1 MWLIDIALR
10 QGGRL
15 KLETYMHMLIFFNIQ
30 NIEKA
35 ANAAQRLKGVSIPKT
50 EYGCPWEHSFKKY
63 DFCLGFGLNQFWN
76 LKEEIML

>member
-1 MWLIDIALR
+1 LIDIALR

-50 EYGCPWEHSFKKY
+50 EYGCP
-63 DFCLGFGLNQFWN
+63 
-76 LKEEIML
+76 